1 MLAVAIEKSIVF
13 CVTKTQNTML
23 FDLLFVFPTIFA
35 LYDVKA
41 EFVNS
46 IFLINLVLS

>member
-1 MLAVAIEKSIVF
+1 MFAGAIEKSIVF

-23 FDLLFVFPTIFA
+23 FDLLSVILTFFA

-46 IFLINLVLS
+46 IFLIISVVS